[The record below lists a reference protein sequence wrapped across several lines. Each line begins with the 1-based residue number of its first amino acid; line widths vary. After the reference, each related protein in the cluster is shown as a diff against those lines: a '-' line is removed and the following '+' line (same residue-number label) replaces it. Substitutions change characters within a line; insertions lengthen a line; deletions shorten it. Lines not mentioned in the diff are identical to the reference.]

1 MTSQNTKQF
10 AEYAKQAEAS
20 VANIADADLKKIA
33 FGKIL
38 ETLLAGGSGGQGSV
52 PAARAVTTKAEA
64 KNRSG
69 PRAYIEEL
77 LSEGFFAQQRTMS
90 EVRVA
95 LGNRG
100 FHIPLTSLSGP
111 LQSLCKKKILR
122 REKTKVGEKKQTF
135 AYSKW

>member
-1 MTSQNTKQF
+1 MTNQNTKLF

-20 VANIADADLKKIA
+20 VVNIADADLKKIA

-38 ETLLAGGSGGQGSV
+38 ETLLAGSSNNQHGA
-52 PAARAVTTKAEA
+52 PARVAVAETVA
-64 KNRSG
+64 KNRTG
-69 PRAYIEEL
+69 PQAYIEEL
-77 LSEGFFAQQRTMS
+77 VAEGFFAKQRSMS
-90 EVRVA
+90 EVRA
-95 LGNRG
+95 ELGNRG

-111 LQSLCKKKILR
+111 LQILCKKKILR